1 MQRNPIDTFIPVT
14 DLDLRSLSDLLGQIR
29 EEDAFEMIYDGSES
43 NVWRHFRQPRRNVFS
58 VRFFAEHC
66 EFEAYA
72 FTQGI
77 ITCQPEQVYEWE
89 KIGKRKLADFM
100 RHKWGVQF

>member
-1 MQRNPIDTFIPVT
+1 MQRTPLDTFTPVT

-29 EEDAFEMIYDGSES
+29 EEDAFDMIYDGTEA
-43 NVWRHFRQPRRNVFS
+43 NVWRHFKSQNRNSFA

-77 ITCQPEQVYEWE
+77 ISCQPEKVYEWE

-100 RHKWGVQF
+100 RRKWGVHF

>member
-1 MQRNPIDTFIPVT
+1 
-14 DLDLRSLSDLLGQIR
+14 
-29 EEDAFEMIYDGSES
+29 MIYDGSES

-66 EFEAYA
+66 EFEVYA

-77 ITCQPEQVYEWE
+77 ITCQPEHVYEWE